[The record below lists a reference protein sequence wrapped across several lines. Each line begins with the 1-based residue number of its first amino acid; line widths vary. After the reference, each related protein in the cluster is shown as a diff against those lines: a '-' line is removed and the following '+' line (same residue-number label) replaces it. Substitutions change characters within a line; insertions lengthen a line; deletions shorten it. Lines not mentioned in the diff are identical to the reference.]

1 MEKRITENC
10 SKGYENSLI
19 NLDPK
24 GELLYVCYDL
34 SICKSCLKPYGQIV
48 RSMEINHDPQSKWY
62 SLNCKCKK
70 EEYEKDGIRNPENKA
85 SDIKTSIE
93 FCQCCSMELINFGS
107 KYSSFFCDDCL
118 RLATCYNEIVGKNL
132 IPMGKHSFMNGIMLI
147 SPYTKEEARQF
158 KIEIKDF
165 FKRIPLIM
173 EWQKYALFE
182 NLYDLGFDLKT
193 DIPISDYDKLVVR
206 LKKDKPKK
214 FNNMVEYLNNQKIN

>member
-1 MEKRITENC
+1 MGKRITEKC

-24 GELLYVCYDL
+24 GELLYGCSDL
-34 SICKSCLKPYGQIV
+34 IICKSCLKPYGQIV
-48 RSMEINHDPQSKWY
+48 RSFGENQDPQSKSY
-62 SLNCKCKK
+62 FMNCRCKK
-70 EEYEKDGIRNPENKA
+70 EEKEKDGMKNPEKTA
-85 SDIKTSIE
+85 SDITTSIE

-107 KYSSFFCDDCL
+107 KYSSFFCDDCMK
-118 RLATCYNEIVGKNL
+118 LASSYNEITGTNL
-132 IPMGKHSFMNGIMLI
+132 IPLGKHSFMNGIMLI
-147 SPYTKEEARQF
+147 SPYTKEESRQF

-182 NLYDLGFDLKT
+182 NLYDLDFDLKT
-193 DIPISDYDKLVVR
+193 DISISDYDKLVVQ

-214 FNNMVEYLNNQKIN
+214 FNNMVEYLNSQKIN